1 MATAQATP
9 VRPARAGAR
18 RGPLAALRDR
28 PAAGKLLLLA
38 LAAVILVPLVHSRWG
53 GGIWPD
59 ALTADLSA
67 PLGEVTDW
75 IVSNRDNH
83 PLFLYFFGH
92 ISNAVVL
99 SVRGVY
105 LILLAL
111 GWAGVTVL
119 AAAVAW
125 RVAGIRLALTAAVS
139 FLVCGLL
146 GMWVPTMQTLALM
159 VVAVLASVVLGLLL
173 GLAAG
178 LSDRTFRVLRPVL
191 DTMQVLPAFAYL
203 LPVVLIFGIG
213 VPGAVLA
220 TVVYAA
226 PPMARLTA
234 LGLRGADAGVMEAV
248 ASLGATGKQRLLT
261 ARLPLA
267 RKELLLG
274 LNQTI
279 MMALSMAVIASV
291 IGAGGLGDRVY
302 QALSSVDVG
311 AALAA
316 GIPIVLLAVVL
327 DRTTEAAGR
336 RIGAEPTGPAL
347 LRGWRGW
354 TLAALATA
362 VVAFVGRATDGRV
375 WPEDVTVAIAG
386 PVNTAKDWMVDHLY
400 TGVPVVGGTADL
412 AAHFTSGVL
421 NPLRSG
427 LTGLPWWSVL
437 LIVAALAWTIG
448 TWRTA
453 ATAVL
458 AMAAIGVLGVWE
470 PSMDTLSQVLAAV
483 AVTLVLGFGIAI
495 GAARSERLE
504 RLLRPVL
511 DVFQTM
517 PQFVYLI
524 PVVALFGVGRA
535 PAAAAA
541 VVYALPAVVRITTQG
556 LRGVDPAAMECARSL
571 GATTGQQLRQVQ
583 LPLARPSLL
592 LAVNQAVV
600 LVLAV
605 VIIGGLVGSGA
616 LGYEVVL
623 GLAQG
628 DLATGVD
635 AEDGAHRDLLRQRG
649 HLLLDVDPFTVRPGV
664 GQLHRG
670 ARHGGRVRLD
680 LLGPHRGLH
689 QRTFAPPVP
698 APRHDDPVA
707 HHRPERDAEPGLV
720 EGALRLGEQ
729 LAYALRVGDEHAPV
743 APEPPAHHVPVPPQ
757 EFEEGEGVLPEL
769 RQVPE
774 QRQPP
779 GARYERMA
787 ARRGVELRAGLRGH
801 RKDSAPW
808 GAPRGGAQSFEPHRT

>member
-1 MATAQATP
+1 MATAQATTRTVP
-9 VRPARAGAR
+9 GPPGNGPITALRRRPA
-18 RGPLAALRDR
+18 L
-28 PAAGKLLLLA
+28 GKILLLLVA
-38 LAAVILVPLVHSRWG
+38 AAVAVPVAHARWG
-53 GGIWPD
+53 GGAWPG
-59 ALTADLSA
+59 ALTVDLGG
-67 PLGEVTDW
+67 PLGEVNDW
-75 IVSNRDNH
+75 IIGNRDSH

-105 LILLAL
+105 LALLAL
-111 GWAGVTVL
+111 GWAGVSAL
-119 AAAVAW
+119 ATLVAW
-125 RVAGIRLALTAAVS
+125 RTAGWRLALTAGLS
-139 FLVCGLL
+139 FLACGLL

-159 VVAVLASVVLGLLL
+159 TVAVLASVVLGLVL
-173 GLAAG
+173 GLAGG

-203 LPVVLIFGIG
+203 LPVVLVFGIG

-234 LGLRGADAGVMEAV
+234 LGLRGADPGVMEAV
-248 ASLGATGKQRLLT
+248 TSLGATGRQRLLS

-336 RIGAEPTGPAL
+336 RIGTEPTGPVA
-347 LRGWRGW
+347 LRGVRGRVL
-354 TLAALATA
+354 TVLAAALVAALGRLA
-362 VVAFVGRATDGRV
+362 GGRV
-375 WPEDVTVAIAG
+375 WPDDGVVAIAG

-400 TGVPVVGGTADL
+400 TGIPVIGGTADW
-412 AAHFTSGVL
+412 AAHFTEWVL
-421 NPLRSG
+421 NPLRDG
-427 LTGLPWWSVL
+427 LQGLPWWAVL
-437 LIVAALAWTIG
+437 LIVAALAWPIG

-453 ATAVL
+453 LTAVL
-458 AMAAIGVLGVWE
+458 AMAAIGVLGVWDL
-470 PSMDTLSQVLAAV
+470 SMDTLSQVIAAV
-483 AVTLVLGFGIAI
+483 AVTLVLGFGIAV
-495 GAARSERLE
+495 GAARSRRLE

-556 LRGVDPAAMECARSL
+556 LRGVDPAALECARSL
-571 GATTGQQLRQVQ
+571 GATGGQQLRQVQ
-583 LPLARPSLL
+583 LPLARPALL
-592 LAVNQAVV
+592 LAVNQGVV

-616 LGYEVVL
+616 LGYEVVF

-628 DLATGVD
+628 DLATGLV
-635 AEDGAHRDLLRQRG
+635 AGAAIVCLGLM
-649 HLLLDVDPFTVRPGV
+649 LD
-664 GQLHRG
+664 
-670 ARHGGRVRLD
+670 RV
-680 LLGPHRGLH
+680 
-689 QRTFAPPVP
+689 T
-698 APRHDDPVA
+698 
-707 HHRPERDAEPGLV
+707 
-720 EGALRLGEQ
+720 
-729 LAYALRVGDEHAPV
+729 
-743 APEPPAHHVPVPPQ
+743 
-757 EFEEGEGVLPEL
+757 
-769 RQVPE
+769 
-774 QRQPP
+774 QPTS
-779 GARYERMA
+779 
-787 ARRGVELRAGLRGH
+787 RR
-801 RKDSAPW
+801 RKES
-808 GAPRGGAQSFEPHRT
+808 